1 LIEDIIHKH
10 VTSGKSPG
18 IAVGLIDENGT
29 RTFNY
34 GKIEKNSDIAPT
46 SDTVFEIGSVTK
58 LFTSILLAKLQR
70 EGLLS
75 INDPITKFLPELQT
89 NPEFNKRQI
98 NLIHLAT
105 HTSGLP
111 DMSSRIL
118 TPIMFDTYLL
128 PTEQTRSHNILSRF
142 NKSELFQY
150 VLKIKLKGVPGNR
163 WSYSSIGVVLL
174 ANVLERVTSTS
185 YEELVKNHI
194 CEPLNMK
201 DTGIDLLETHKNR
214 LAVGYSYLGKRR
226 KPSIAP
232 AIESAAGLRSTV
244 SDMLKFLSA
253 NLGLSESSLDPE
265 LKYCQLTRT
274 NVNISYLMRLIL
286 TSWVN
291 VKLDEMALG
300 WWVTKLEKEEIL
312 HHAGGTLGFVSFVG
326 MNAKDKSGVVI
337 LSNQISRLLPKLGLD
352 LLKEMN
358 TAKF

>member
-1 LIEDIIHKH
+1 
-10 VTSGKSPG
+10 
-18 IAVGLIDENGT
+18 
-29 RTFNY
+29 
-34 GKIEKNSDIAPT
+34 
-46 SDTVFEIGSVTK
+46 
-58 LFTSILLAKLQR
+58 
-70 EGLLS
+70 
-75 INDPITKFLPELQT
+75 
-89 NPEFNKRQI
+89 
-98 NLIHLAT
+98 
-105 HTSGLP
+105 
-111 DMSSRIL
+111 
-118 TPIMFDTYLL
+118 
-128 PTEQTRSHNILSRF
+128 
-142 NKSELFQY
+142 
-150 VLKIKLKGVPGNR
+150 VPGNR
-163 WSYSSIGVVLL
+163 WSYSNIGVALL